1 MVISKMFY
9 YSCSTHFFCAVS
21 LEFFDWLSLQPSLF
35 SLSSPHVTEV
45 VQKQVS
51 GPKEYSTFWVCLLFF
66 FQCHLTNFYLSL
78 INEVSCESGR
88 DLGSGFLFLLQQHFI
103 GKAVCHV
110 TSHFRTTMTACFIFS
125 DAKTHQWIQV
135 LAVQPNYYETSH
147 NF

>member
-9 YSCSTHFFCAVS
+9 YSCSTHCFCAVS

-35 SLSSPHVTEV
+35 SLSSPHVLKLCKSRFV
-45 VQKQVS
+45 VLKNIPRSEFV
-51 GPKEYSTFWVCLLFF
+51 YSLF

-78 INEVSCESGR
+78 INEVSCESGWG
-88 DLGSGFLFLLQQHFI
+88 LGSGFLFLLPQHFI

-110 TSHFRTTMTACFIFS
+110 MSHFRATTTACFIFS

-135 LAVQPNYYETSH
+135 LAVQPN
-147 NF
+147 